1 MADLKCILKGT
12 VFGPLK
18 EKTIFAQFEIDSE
31 HKTIVWPNGA
41 DIAPEFVYYRAFRN
55 DPQLQTQFKQWGYI
69 AQSSRV
75 GSTALNRGAWR
86 EALKRPAIN
95 PKPVETG

>member
-1 MADLKCILKGT
+1 MFLHITKAKYISDYKIEVVFNDGRRGVADLKCILKGT
-12 VFGPLK
+12 VFEPLK

-75 GSTALNRGAWR
+75 
-86 EALKRPAIN
+86 
-95 PKPVETG
+95 